1 MRRNTDCVEF
11 VHSNVS
17 RELFGATCSEVVF
30 SPNALEKDTGMQIVL
45 IDSFVVPDGSKEAF
59 LQRVRQSGD
68 ILKTSPGL
76 IEGYVYE
83 KKSGDSD
90 VNVVTTA
97 VWQDEKALKCQGSH
111 GVRLPEARNKSCGHY
126 EELWRPCLTV
136 AFLAGRPTRCSAC
149 ERTLQIMAYD
159 IGSPMQHDSLRRTL

>member
-1 MRRNTDCVEF
+1 
-11 VHSNVS
+11 
-17 RELFGATCSEVVF
+17 
-30 SPNALEKDTGMQIVL
+30 MQIVL

-97 VWQDEKALKCQGSH
+97 VWQDEKALKMPRQSRRPITRSKEQ
-111 GVRLPEARNKSCGHY
+111 V
-126 EELWRPCLTV
+126 LWPL
-136 AFLAGRPTRCSAC
+136 
-149 ERTLQIMAYD
+149 
-159 IGSPMQHDSLRRTL
+159 